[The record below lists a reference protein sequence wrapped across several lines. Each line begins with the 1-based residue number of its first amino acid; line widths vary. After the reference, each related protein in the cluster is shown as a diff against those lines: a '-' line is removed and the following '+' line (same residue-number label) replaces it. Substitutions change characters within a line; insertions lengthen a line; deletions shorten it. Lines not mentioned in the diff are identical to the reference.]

1 MKLWDEKIAVA
12 LVGGREAAGEC
23 DAVILLMRSLL
34 RRPLLVERR
43 KNDLF
48 E

>member
-23 DAVILLMRSLL
+23 DAD
-34 RRPLLVERR
+34 
-43 KNDLF
+43 DLF